1 MLNHSFVRCCDLRGD
16 KRSIVAN
23 LRYDGIL
30 VRFRYYGFRDRFH
43 FAMLLALL
51 GAEGLLPFSFVAE
64 RQDRF
69 SWYVAVP

>member
-1 MLNHSFVRCCDLRGD
+1 
-16 KRSIVAN
+16 
-23 LRYDGIL
+23 

-43 FAMLLALL
+43 FAMLLALS